1 MASDQICHLILVPLT
16 VHKGTAGDIKD
27 KLAFIIIKVL
37 EDNSHIIQIKMV
49 RILERKFHVQ
59 RIVFRIE
66 EIISQ
71 ISILPAAL
79 VIFTGIKCKQRV
91 RIDHF

>member
-1 MASDQICHLILVPLT
+1 
-16 VHKGTAGDIKD
+16 
-27 KLAFIIIKVL
+27 
-37 EDNSHIIQIKMV
+37 MV

-79 VIFTGIKCKQRV
+79 VIFTSIKCKQRV
-91 RIDHF
+91 RVNDF